1 MLIVILHK
9 KTLSQGGLFLQ
20 KNIIINHHQK
30 ILITRFKMKC
40 PAIY

>member
-1 MLIVILHK
+1 MLIVILYK

-30 ILITRFKMKC
+30 DNSDIK
-40 PAIY
+40 IYDLLQ